1 MKLSAAILIA
11 SVAAQTGQGRQR
23 ENKNTDAFDL
33 GFGSYDDF
41 FSTDFNNAAGFDDS
55 SFGDFNYDSF
65 FNFDSD
71 AAATTAA
78 PKRTQAASKGK
89 PVKKRPAASKGTG
102 KTNFME
108 NDQTRVDH
116 TVGVIPE
123 KIGCY
128 LASENSKENW
138 LTNGR
143 WGTCPGELDVCE
155 LKVVRRNHQITQI
168 HSKCANRH
176 SCTDNMRQNFSP
188 RAENP
193 AGLVTSHSVYST
205 WMRQQCRPRLEV
217 VLGTSHPS
225 WKIFELRTRNM
236 RSRHMGDSV
245 CFNCLVSCRN
255 KQVLINNVTSA
266 DEMQNSGCVGRS
278 NMIDNVFPIKGNSNV
293 EFFTEFGEGLD
304 HPLPGTNMTMGQ
316 NYYSTLLAV
325 IQRTELSGNG
335 RTMNNITLTEEIS
348 YVQQQQIWKNEYTDI
363 GFLNNGTN
371 PNNGSHIADAVDYQL
386 DWQP

>member
-11 SVAAQTGQGRQR
+11 SVAAQGRQR

-41 FSTDFNNAAGFDDS
+41 FSTDFDS
-55 SFGDFNYDSF
+55 SEFNSQGFGDFNYDSF
-65 FNFDSD
+65 FNFDS
-71 AAATTAA
+71 APESTQA
-78 PKRTQAASKGK
+78 PKRTTKAAKAK
-89 PVKKRPAASKGTG
+89 PVKKRPAASKAVG

-108 NDQTRVDH
+108 NNQTRVDH
-116 TVGVIPE
+116 TVGIIAE

-128 LASENSKENW
+128 LASENSKANW
-138 LTNGR
+138 LARGR
-143 WGTCPGELDVCE
+143 WQTCPGELDVCE
-155 LKVVRRNHQITQI
+155 LKVVRRNHRITQI

-193 AGLVTSHSVYST
+193 AGFVTSHSVYSS

-225 WKIFELRTRNM
+225 WEAFERRTRNL
-236 RSRHMGDSV
+236 RGRHMGDSV

-255 KQVLINNVTSA
+255 KDILLNNATSA
-266 DEMQNSGCVGRS
+266 LNMQDNGCVGRS
-278 NMIDNVFPIKGNSNV
+278 GAFDNVRPIKGNSNV

-325 IQRTELSGNG
+325 IQRIELSGNG
-335 RTMNNITLTEEIS
+335 RSMNNITLTEEIS
-348 YVQQQQIWKNEYTDI
+348 YVQQQQIWKNDYTDI

-371 PNNGSHIADAVDYQL
+371 PNNLTHIADAVDYKL